1 MLAPVAVWL
10 AKNGWH
16 VSVIGRRMDRLED
29 LQRKIGKND
38 FTAIQADYRDKEVLR
53 NKLSAASA
61 ERGAFNLVIGWI
73 RSDAESSI
81 SEIFKLNCSQN
92 SLWTF
97 LHILGSTKNPNET
110 RNSLKIPYGCIYR
123 QVQLG
128 FKIEGKTSRW
138 LTNEEISE
146 GVISSVHNK
155 STLTIIGQ
163 TEPPDMR
170 PSY

>member
-1 MLAPVAVWL
+1 MLAPVSVWL
-10 AKNGWH
+10 AKHGWH
-16 VSVIGRRMDRLED
+16 VSVIGRRMDGLAD
-29 LQRKIGKND
+29 LHRKIGKSN
-38 FTAIQADYRDKEVLR
+38 FTPIQADYRDMQVLR
-53 NKLSAASA
+53 KKLLAVAA
-61 ERGAFNLVIGWI
+61 EHGAFDLVIAWI
-73 RSDAESSI
+73 RTEAESSL
-81 SEIFKLNCSQN
+81 SEIFKMNSNQN

-97 LHILGSTKNPNET
+97 LHVLGSTKNLYKT
-110 RNSLKIPYGCIYR
+110 RNSLKIPNGCFYH

-128 FKIEGKTSRW
+128 FKIEGSTSRW

-146 GVISSVHNK
+146 GVISALNNK